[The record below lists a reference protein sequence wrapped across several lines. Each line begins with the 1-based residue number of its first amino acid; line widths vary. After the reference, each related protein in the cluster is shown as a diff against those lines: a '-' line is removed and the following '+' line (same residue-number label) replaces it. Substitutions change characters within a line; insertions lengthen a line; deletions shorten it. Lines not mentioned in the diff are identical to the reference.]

1 MKLDRGFYTALGTPL
16 DADGRVL
23 ARSLCD
29 EIERMTAAG
38 TSGLLLLGSM
48 GMQPAVAPDECAA
61 AAKIAACQNAG
72 RTPLFVGVMDNSI
85 RAVCAHIDALRG
97 LPVDGVVLTPPY
109 YYGVAPEALRNF
121 YHSVADFSPFPV
133 FLYDLPVATKIKL
146 TYPMVAQL
154 QKHPNIRGIKTADL
168 PMILELQT
176 DAAVKKDFTAFYS
189 GLDTVH
195 VGVQNG
201 VCRYLDGMFS
211 CAPRTAQAM
220 EGWFARGKPQEGLAE
235 LRGILS
241 LRDTM
246 ASFGIFSAYTAV
258 MNLLGI
264 PGRFATDYECE
275 ITPGQREILRSKL
288 QALREL

>member
-85 RAVCAHIDALRG
+85 RAVCARIDALRG

-133 FLYDLPVATKIKL
+133 FLYDLPVTRDLVL

-176 DAAVKKDFTAFYS
+176 DAAVKRTSPLFTAVWTRCMWACKTACAAIWTECFPAR
-189 GLDTVH
+189 H
-195 VGVQNG
+195 
-201 VCRYLDGMFS
+201 
-211 CAPRTAQAM
+211 APRRQWKAGLRAESRKRALQS
-220 EGWFARGKPQEGLAE
+220 FAAFYRCGTQWPP
-235 LRGILS
+235 S
-241 LRDTM
+241 
-246 ASFGIFSAYTAV
+246 ASFRPI
-258 MNLLGI
+258 
-264 PGRFATDYECE
+264 R
-275 ITPGQREILRSKL
+275 RS
-288 QALREL
+288 

>member
-85 RAVCAHIDALRG
+85 RAVCARIDALRG

-201 VCRYLDGMFS
+201 VCRYLDGMFFLRAAHRAGNGRLV
-211 CAPRTAQAM
+211 CARKA
-220 EGWFARGKPQEGLAE
+220 ARGPCRASRHSIAAGHNGL
-235 LRGILS
+235 LRHL
-241 LRDTM
+241 
-246 ASFGIFSAYTAV
+246 FGLYGGHESVGHSWT
-258 MNLLGI
+258 LC
-264 PGRFATDYECE
+264 PG
-275 ITPGQREILRSKL
+275 L
-288 QALREL
+288 